1 MDQGR
6 FLLEA
11 KAGSGREARNGR
23 NARNAG
29 NGREE
34 TCGCNKAIG
43 AMKEEEHLS
52 PTLSPCEGV
61 GFYLP
66 GTSQSM
72 GGWAADFCEDS
83 STSGVMH

>member
-1 MDQGR
+1 
-6 FLLEA
+6 
-11 KAGSGREARNGR
+11 
-23 NARNAG
+23 
-29 NGREE
+29 
-34 TCGCNKAIG
+34 
-43 AMKEEEHLS
+43 MKEEEHLS